1 MSARTRRSRHRRG
14 PARGVPRVLVVLVAA
29 GVVVGLGA
37 GAVSLGAAQ
46 RTAAQADAEHAE
58 AAQAAAADAT
68 SRAAETD
75 AAPRAAGQAALAEAA
90 ALAEQAA
97 ADAAALDAA
106 ARDAAAAPAAPAL
119 SIDDPA
125 SLWVVVNKARPLGE
139 PGYVPADLVS
149 VPVAHTFDPLLRS
162 EASAATV
169 DLFAAASAEAGLALA
184 STSAYRGFSV
194 QERIYAGFVAR
205 SGQAFADTTSAREGH
220 SEHQTGL
227 AVDIA
232 ASSGRC
238 TLNACF
244 GETAEGRWLASEAWR
259 FGFLLRYPAD
269 KAAVTGFAYEPWHFR
284 YVGVNLA
291 TTLHDSGVRTLE
303 EHFGLPAAPGYIG

>member
-1 MSARTRRSRHRRG
+1 MLLA
-14 PARGVPRVLVVLVAA
+14 AA
-29 GVVVGLGA
+29 GVIAALVI

-46 RTAAQADAEHAE
+46 RTAAQADAEQAQ
-58 AAQAAAADAT
+58 AAQAAADAT

-75 AAPRAAGQAALAEAA
+75 VAARAAEQAALAEAA
-90 ALAEQAA
+90 DLAAQAA
-97 ADAAALDAA
+97 AAAALEAA
-106 ARDAAAAPAAPAL
+106 ARDAAARAAADEPAL

-125 SLWVVVNKARPLGE
+125 SLWVVVNKARPLGD

-149 VPVAHTFDPLLRS
+149 VPVAHTFDPLLRG

-169 DLFAAASAEAGLALA
+169 DLFAAASAEAGLTLA

-205 SGQAFADTTSAREGH
+205 SGQAFADTTSARAGH

-244 GETAEGRWLASEAWR
+244 GETAEGRWLAGEAWR

-284 YVGVNLA
+284 YVGVSLA
-291 TTLHDSGVRTLE
+291 TTLHDSGVSTLE

>member
-1 MSARTRRSRHRRG
+1 ML
-14 PARGVPRVLVVLVAA
+14 VLLVAG
-29 GVVVGLGA
+29 GVITALVL

-46 RTAAQADAEHAE
+46 RTAAQRTAAQADAEQA
-58 AAQAAAADAT
+58 AVAQAAAADAT
-68 SRAAETD
+68 TRAAETD
-75 AAPRAAGQAALAEAA
+75 AAARAAGQAALAEAA
-90 ALAEQAA
+90 DLAEQAA
-97 ADAAALDAA
+97 ADAAALEAA
-106 ARDAAAAPAAPAL
+106 ARDAAAELAAPAL

-139 PGYVPADLVS
+139 SGYVPADLVS
-149 VPVAHTFDPLLRS
+149 VPVAHTFDPLLRG

-205 SGQAFADTTSAREGH
+205 SGQAFADTTSARAGH

-238 TLNACF
+238 TLNTCF
-244 GETAEGRWLASEAWR
+244 GETAEGRWLAGEAWR

-284 YVGVNLA
+284 YVGVSLA
-291 TTLHDSGVRTLE
+291 TTLHDSGVSTLE
-303 EHFGLPAAPGYIG
+303 EHFGLPAAPDYTQ

>member
-1 MSARTRRSRHRRG
+1 ML
-14 PARGVPRVLVVLVAA
+14 VLLVAG
-29 GVVVGLGA
+29 GVITALVL

-46 RTAAQADAEHAE
+46 RTAAQRNAAQADAEQA
-58 AAQAAAADAT
+58 AVAQAAAADAT
-68 SRAAETD
+68 TRAAETD
-75 AAPRAAGQAALAEAA
+75 AAARAAGQAALAEEAA
-90 ALAEQAA
+90 HAEEADLAEQAA
-97 ADAAALDAA
+97 ADAAALE
-106 ARDAAAAPAAPAL
+106 AAAAPAEPAL

-149 VPVAHTFDPLLRS
+149 VPVAHTFDPLLRG

-205 SGQAFADTTSAREGH
+205 SGQAFADTTSARAGH

-238 TLNACF
+238 TLNTCF
-244 GETAEGRWLASEAWR
+244 GETAEGRWLAGEAWR

-284 YVGVNLA
+284 YVGVSLA
-291 TTLHDSGVRTLE
+291 TTLHDSGVSTLE
-303 EHFGLPAAPGYIG
+303 EHFGLPAAPDYTQ

>member
-1 MSARTRRSRHRRG
+1 
-14 PARGVPRVLVVLVAA
+14 VLLAAA
-29 GVVVGLGA
+29 GVIAALVI

-46 RTAAQADAEHAE
+46 RTSAQADAEQAQ
-58 AAQAAAADAT
+58 AAQAAADAT

-75 AAPRAAGQAALAEAA
+75 VAARAAEQAALAEAA
-90 ALAEQAA
+90 DLAAQAA
-97 ADAAALDAA
+97 ADAAALEAA
-106 ARDAAAAPAAPAL
+106 ARDAVAKPAL

-139 PGYVPADLVS
+139 PGYVPTDLVS

-232 ASSGRC
+232 ASSGSC

-284 YVGVNLA
+284 YVGLSLA
-291 TTLHDSGVRTLE
+291 TTLHDSGVSTLE
-303 EHFGLPAAPGYIG
+303 EHFGLPAAPDYTG